1 MQKAVPKLSNTLTS
15 LESTLNQVSTS
26 LNQLKKAYRRT
37 LIKAV
42 VITGS
47 VTLGI
52 GAIVVVMVLIFG

>member
-1 MQKAVPKLSNTLTS
+1 
-15 LESTLNQVSTS
+15 
-26 LNQLKKAYRRT
+26 LKKAYRRT